1 MQAQAS
7 ADDPIVLIVDDDPS
21 MRRALTNLFQ
31 SVGLRVEAFGSAAEV
46 MEAKPPVVPS
56 CLVLDIRLPGSSG
69 FDLQTDLAKANIR
82 TPIIFITGHGDIPMT
97 VRAMKSGAIDFL
109 TKPVRDQ
116 DMLDAVQAAIDR
128 DRRRRNAEKSVRRSA
143 VPFRGSDRAPA
154 RHPRPGC
161 VRPDEQASR
170 RRAWIGRD
178 YRQDLSRTDHAEN
191 GRQVIGRSRQNDR
204 GARNPTPRG
213 KRANLSMLFKL
224 ATRAQFPVGA
234 AP

>member
-1 MQAQAS
+1 MTDHAKPTQAQAQAG

-69 FDLQTDLAKANIR
+69 FDLQADLVKADIR

-116 DMLDAVQAAIDR
+116 DMLDAVQAAIER
-128 DRRRRNAEKSVRRSA
+128 DRKRRDAEKSVVERAVSLRRPDAAS
-143 VPFRGSDRAPA
+143 A
-154 RHPRPGC
+154 RHSRPGC
-161 VRPDEQASR
+161 VRPDEQAGR
-170 RRAWIGRD
+170 CRAWIG
-178 YRQDLSRTDHAEN
+178 
-191 GRQVIGRSRQNDR
+191 
-204 GARNPTPRG
+204 
-213 KRANLSMLFKL
+213 
-224 ATRAQFPVGA
+224 
-234 AP
+234 